1 MNDNIVETCER
12 MTKEQRQRRAA
23 LSECCKALGGA
34 CAVCSLRNVS
44 GCEGSRCSVWRVQ
57 EAIDAVRRK
66 WSRRCRDSSHWVDH
80 WAVDEFETKTKGKG
94 ATA

>member
-34 CAVCSLRNVS
+34 CAGCSLRNVS

-66 WSRRCRDSSHWVDH
+66 WSRRCRDSSRWVDT
-80 WAVDEFETKTKGKG
+80 WTVGEFIEKTTRKE